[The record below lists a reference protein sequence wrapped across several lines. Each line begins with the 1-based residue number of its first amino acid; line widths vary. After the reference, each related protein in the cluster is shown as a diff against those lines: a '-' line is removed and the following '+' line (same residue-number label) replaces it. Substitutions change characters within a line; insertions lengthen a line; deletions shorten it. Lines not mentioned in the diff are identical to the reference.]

1 MGKKCILYIVIC
13 FLLLPLSLYSG
24 GGREKAGSEKRVPSR
39 TIVDARGREV
49 RLPLSVERIAT
60 FPVPHPHLIV
70 ALDGSAE
77 KIIGAHPL
85 TVSAAEVSVLGRIAP
100 SLSNVETAFLT
111 ASRIN
116 AEELARMKP
125 DVFFTDSVLE
135 GMDTI
140 EGLGIPVIYLGL
152 IQEELLAGGSV
163 RTVFSPPAT
172 MENWLEITAQ
182 VLDRG
187 TEKAEEIMA
196 LFRSTE
202 DAIRTRLEKQDTE
215 QRPRALI
222 LFKTRGLMI
231 AGAAS
236 FGDYWLAKTG
246 AVNCAAGVESSHPA
260 MVKISSFE
268 EILKWDPQIVYLS
281 NFDTTMPEDLY
292 ENKVPGQD
300 WSAVSAVVDR
310 RVYRIPLGMYRWYP
324 PSLDGPLMLKWMAQ
338 KNHPDVFDW
347 KIKEEIQ
354 DYFQKFYG
362 YSLTEEETGM
372 ILNPAASGIY

>member
-1 MGKKCILYIVIC
+1 
-13 FLLLPLSLYSG
+13 
-24 GGREKAGSEKRVPSR
+24 
-39 TIVDARGREV
+39 
-49 RLPLSVERIAT
+49 
-60 FPVPHPHLIV
+60 
-70 ALDGSAE
+70 
-77 KIIGAHPL
+77 
-85 TVSAAEVSVLGRIAP
+85 
-100 SLSNVETAFLT
+100 
-111 ASRIN
+111 
-116 AEELARMKP
+116 
-125 DVFFTDSVLE
+125 
-135 GMDTI
+135 MDTI